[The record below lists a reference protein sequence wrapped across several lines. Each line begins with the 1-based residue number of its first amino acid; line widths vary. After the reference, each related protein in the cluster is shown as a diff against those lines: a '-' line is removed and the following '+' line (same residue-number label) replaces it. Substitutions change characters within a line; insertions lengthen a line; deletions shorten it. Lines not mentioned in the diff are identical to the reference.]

1 MNHGSRL
8 LIVEDEALVADDL
21 EQRLTRLGYQVAG
34 LADNGVEALRLASES
49 RPDLVL
55 SDIQIKG
62 PSDGIQVAGELHRKL
77 DIPVVF
83 LTAHADEATFRQA
96 KASFPYGYILKP
108 YGDTDLRT
116 AIEIALIRHG
126 AEQKVR
132 RAERLLDATLRSI
145 GEAVIATDT
154 TGGITFLNPAA
165 EVLLGVQATGCLGQE
180 LGSVLRIEESS
191 ENIPETMAG
200 SSARTRLLISA
211 AGPKHP
217 VDYTRTPI
225 LDAQG
230 RSIGEIRVLRNASE
244 RHRHEAERERLIAEL
259 QSALANVKTLGGLL
273 PICAWCKKIRDDQ
286 GYWEQIESY
295 LGKHSKAG
303 FTHGICPEC
312 SERHLLV
319 RYDPEH

>member
-1 MNHGSRL
+1 MNHGPRL

-34 LADNGVEALRLASES
+34 LADNGSQTLRLASEL

-62 PSDGIQVAGELHRKL
+62 PADGIEVAGTLHREL

-108 YGDTDLRT
+108 YGDADLRT
-116 AIEIALIRHG
+116 GIEIALIRHI
-126 AEQKVR
+126 AEQKAR
-132 RAERLLDATLRSI
+132 RAERLLEASLRSI
-145 GEAVIATDT
+145 GEAVIATDNA
-154 TGGITFLNPAA
+154 GRVTFLNPAA
-165 EVLLGVQATGCLGQE
+165 EILLGVQAAGCLGHE

-191 ENIPETMAG
+191 ETTPETTAAL
-200 SSARTRLLISA
+200 SARTRLLISA

-217 VDYTRTPI
+217 VDDTRAPI
-225 LDAQG
+225 LDSHG
-230 RSIGEIRVLRNASE
+230 RSIGEILVLRDASE
-244 RHRHEAERERLIAEL
+244 RRRHEAERERLIADL
-259 QSALANVKTLGGLL
+259 QNALAKVKTLGGLL

-319 RYDPEH
+319 AQDPKR